1 MRSSFSLPR
10 RVPLASK
17 AAALSVSGPSSAL
30 PASPDLSAAS
40 KASPPLFWH
49 GMIHAPG
56 SPLEAVLRL
65 AGAAARRECP
75 VHVRGESGTGKEML
89 AQFLH
94 TRSPRASGPFV
105 AVNCAALPPGLIESE
120 LFGHR
125 KGAFTG
131 AVADSPGRFRQAD
144 GGTLFLDEIGD
155 MPLEV
160 QSRMLR
166 TLQEKRVA
174 PVGDGREYPV
184 DFRLVSATHR
194 DLRTAVRAGRFRED
208 LFYRLNVLE
217 ISLPPLRERP
227 GDILPLLR
235 YFLSALLPPDQ
246 ADSALGELSQIP
258 ASTTAI
264 TPMLSGTSHA
274 SASVTGTDTSVPPLA
289 SLPFP
294 GNIRELRNL
303 AERYCI
309 LREMGEGWTEAV
321 TQTLPVAVEKC
332 PIPGSKANPV
342 RIRNSRRSDG
352 EILHAL
358 DVCGNHRERAS
369 DYLGISRRAL
379 QYRLA
384 RMGPFIPSGIAP

>member
-1 MRSSFSLPR
+1 
-10 RVPLASK
+10 
-17 AAALSVSGPSSAL
+17 
-30 PASPDLSAAS
+30 
-40 KASPPLFWH
+40 
-49 GMIHAPG
+49 MIHAPG
-56 SPLEAVLRL
+56 SPLEDVLRL
-65 AGAAARRECP
+65 AGAAARKECP

-89 AQFLH
+89 ARFLH
-94 TRSPRASGPFV
+94 TRGPRAAGPFV

-120 LFGHR
+120 LFGYR

-160 QSRMLR
+160 QTRMLR

-194 DLRTAVRAGRFRED
+194 DLRAAVGEGRFRED

-217 ISLPPLRERP
+217 IALPPLRERP

-235 YFLSALLPPDQ
+235 HFLAGLLPPGE
-246 ADSALGELSQIP
+246 ADSALEEFSAFP
-258 ASTTAI
+258 ASDLPAGAAPAATPTAA
-264 TPMLSGTSHA
+264 TWDAAGA
-274 SASVTGTDTSVPPLA
+274 SAPPLA
-289 SLPFP
+289 LLPFP

-309 LREMGEGWTEAV
+309 LREMGGGWAEAV
-321 TQTLPVAVEKC
+321 TQMLPAGPERR
-332 PIPGSKANPV
+332 PIPGSCANPV

-358 DVCGNHRERAS
+358 DVCGHHRERAS

-384 RMGPFIPSGIAP
+384 RMGPIIPSGIAP

>member
-1 MRSSFSLPR
+1 
-10 RVPLASK
+10 
-17 AAALSVSGPSSAL
+17 
-30 PASPDLSAAS
+30 
-40 KASPPLFWH
+40 
-49 GMIHAPG
+49 
-56 SPLEAVLRL
+56 VLRL
-65 AGAAARRECP
+65 AGAAARRDCP
-75 VHVRGESGTGKEML
+75 VPVRGERGTGKELL
-89 AQFLH
+89 AHFLH
-94 TRSPRASGPFV
+94 ARGPRAAGPFV

-160 QSRMLR
+160 QTRMLR

-194 DLRTAVRAGRFRED
+194 DLRAVVRAGAFRED

-217 ISLPPLRERP
+217 IALPPLRERP

-235 YFLSALLPPDQ
+235 HFLAGLLPPAEAGSVLDDF
-246 ADSALGELSQIP
+246 AAVP
-258 ASTTAI
+258 AF
-264 TPMLSGTSHA
+264 
-274 SASVTGTDTSVPPLA
+274 V
-289 SLPFP
+289 SLPCP
-294 GNIRELRNL
+294 GTVRELRNL

-309 LREMGEGWTEAV
+309 LREMGGGWAEAV
-321 TQTLPVAVEKC
+321 NQMLPAGREKG
-332 PIPGSKANPV
+332 PIPGFAANPV

-352 EILHAL
+352 EIMHAL
-358 DVCGNHRERAS
+358 EVCGYHRERAS

-384 RMGPFIPSGIAP
+384 RMGPIIPSGIVP

>member
-1 MRSSFSLPR
+1 
-10 RVPLASK
+10 
-17 AAALSVSGPSSAL
+17 
-30 PASPDLSAAS
+30 
-40 KASPPLFWH
+40 
-49 GMIHAPG
+49 MIHAPG

-65 AGAAARRECP
+65 AAAAARRECP

-94 TRSPRASGPFV
+94 TRGPRAAGPFV

-160 QSRMLR
+160 QTRMLR

-194 DLRTAVRAGRFRED
+194 DLRAAVGEGRFRED
-208 LFYRLNVLE
+208 LFYRLNVLV
-217 ISLPPLRERP
+217 IALPPLRERP
-227 GDILPLLR
+227 GDVLPLLR
-235 YFLSALLPPDQ
+235 HFLAGLLPPGE
-246 ADSALGELSQIP
+246 ADSALEELSAFP
-258 ASTTAI
+258 TF
-264 TPMLSGTSHA
+264 
-274 SASVTGTDTSVPPLA
+274 A

-309 LREMGEGWTEAV
+309 LREMGGGWHEAV
-321 TQTLPVAVEKC
+321 TQMLPAGPERR
-332 PIPGSKANPV
+332 PIPGSCGNPV

-358 DVCGNHRERAS
+358 DVCGHHRERAS

-384 RMGPFIPSGIAP
+384 RMGPIIPSGIAP